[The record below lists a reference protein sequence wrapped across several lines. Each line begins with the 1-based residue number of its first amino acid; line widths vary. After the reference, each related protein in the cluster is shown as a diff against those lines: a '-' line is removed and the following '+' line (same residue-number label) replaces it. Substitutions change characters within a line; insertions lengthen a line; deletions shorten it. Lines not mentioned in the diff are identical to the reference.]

1 MPRTLVTFGA
11 GPGIG
16 NHVSAVFAAQGP
28 IDHIVLLS
36 RNEARLSTTDAPF
49 VRAAAPNAKV
59 SVLRIDLADTDSLA
73 GVLAQLDELTA
84 GDDVEVVFFNAAV
97 VQPRETALSASM
109 QDLEYD
115 LKTTTL
121 ALYAVAQHYIPRL
134 QSLASSRDRKPALL
148 VTNSHLPWDPIP
160 QLLPLSLVKA
170 AQRNMVQSFAKA
182 YGESG
187 VHCGLLT
194 IEGVVDPGNKVLNP
208 QNIAENAWAFW
219 DKGKGLEVRLKEE

>member
-16 NHVSAVFAAQGP
+16 NHVSAVFAARGP
-28 IDHIVLLS
+28 VDHIVLLS
-36 RNEARLSTTDAPF
+36 RNESRLSSADAPF
-49 VRAAAPNAKV
+49 VRAAAPNARV
-59 SVLRIDLADTDSLA
+59 SVLGVDLADTDALP

-84 GDDVEVVFFNAAV
+84 GEDVEVVFFNAAV
-97 VQPRETALSASM
+97 VQPRETALSAGVAE
-109 QDLEYD
+109 LEAD

-121 ALYAVAQHYIPRL
+121 ALYVVAQHYIPRL
-134 QSLASSRDRKPALL
+134 QALAKAADRKPALL

-160 QLLPLSLVKA
+160 QLLSLSLVKA
-170 AQRNMVQSFAKA
+170 AQRNMVQSFVKA

-194 IEGVVDPGNKVLNP
+194 IEGVVDPGNKVLSP
-208 QNIAENAWAFW
+208 QNIAERAWVFW
-219 DKGKGLEVRLKEE
+219 DKHEGLEVHLKE